1 LEKTKSKLKSRR
13 TSQRRAKRYKKLTH
27 LTHKRYLKQNQYHTA
42 QRCIRNYGFCA
53 NPMLTLQ
60 KNFNNTIQN
69 GTNHPPSQPTNLT
82 FHNLCKNI
90 RIPTDTKYLLGLNLK
105 YCLASSHVPDNIKT
119 TVQKMAY
126 AIRTSFH
133 LQKLNTEDSSEYIKQ
148 LYIKNK
154 NWHPEP
160 APLLIEDKITQFE
173 KQLKARHKHLTATLN
188 KRNLRNLTYSQ
199 SATLRLLKTDKI

>member
-1 LEKTKSKLKSRR
+1 
-13 TSQRRAKRYKKLTH
+13 
-27 LTHKRYLKQNQYHTA
+27 
-42 QRCIRNYGFCA
+42 
-53 NPMLTLQ
+53 
-60 KNFNNTIQN
+60 
-69 GTNHPPSQPTNLT
+69 
-82 FHNLCKNI
+82 
-90 RIPTDTKYLLGLNLK
+90 
-105 YCLASSHVPDNIKT
+105 VPDNIKT

-133 LQKLNTEDSSEYIKQ
+133 LQKLNIEDSSEYIKQ